1 VSKIYKTY
9 PLILIYLL
17 REKEERE
24 HNGILVQCTLFSR
37 LFVRMFNKLWSSLRR
52 TVGILS
58 VVVATAAAAG
68 ASAAATV
75 AVQGFK

>member
-1 VSKIYKTY
+1 
-9 PLILIYLL
+9 
-17 REKEERE
+17 
-24 HNGILVQCTLFSR
+24 
-37 LFVRMFNKLWSSLRR
+37 MFNKLWSSLRR
-52 TVGILS
+52 TAGILS